1 MNNRNDKIEHLADS
15 IKEEILKN
23 YCDQIPYNGPV
34 KEIYEFIQNPF
45 NSKRKLKKL
54 VKMFVDETG
63 DYNSK
68 IIYDLEKIYNEL
80 NLK

>member
-34 KEIYEFIQNPF
+34 KEIY
-45 NSKRKLKKL
+45 
-54 VKMFVDETG
+54 G